1 MGKAEIELKG
11 EIGAGQEP
19 GDADSHR
26 FHRLPVDL
34 LFCDQ
39 TGAVA
44 VPKTGTTGKKCVL
57 VGNPSVGM
65 EGNRRNI
72 QFIRLTAP
80 VQGFDVL
87 QNMGEFMAAEIHK
100 VFGHGVK
107 HERVVRVGA
116 MA

>member
-1 MGKAEIELKG
+1 
-11 EIGAGQEP
+11 
-19 GDADSHR
+19 
-26 FHRLPVDL
+26 
-34 LFCDQ
+34 
-39 TGAVA
+39 
-44 VPKTGTTGKKCVL
+44 
-57 VGNPSVGM
+57 M

-72 QFIRLTAP
+72 QCIRLTAP

-87 QNMGEFMAAEIHK
+87 QNMGEFMTAEIHK